1 MFNLPVSN
9 AVSSPGAVV
18 SQWQSNVKPTES
30 DSALVQHTQVLHQV
44 LHASKKHDPVGDD
57 GDDEEW
63 QDSTIG
69 VRARPQRE
77 RRQAATLAIVRAN
90 ENLTSE
96 KKGERQDQKT
106 SESASRK
113 RQNELAAK
121 QEAKLQCNQVVVLDG
136 EKFYC

>member
-63 QDSTIG
+63 QNSTIG
-69 VRARPQRE
+69 VRGSTCTASTRTAAGGYSGDSAGQRE
-77 RRQAATLAIVRAN
+77 PCVG
-90 ENLTSE
+90 
-96 KKGERQDQKT
+96 KER
-106 SESASRK
+106 
-113 RQNELAAK
+113 
-121 QEAKLQCNQVVVLDG
+121 
-136 EKFYC
+136 